1 MKLDPNLSFT
11 LEGNEVALRNVDL
24 AQTPLEKLQNRCD
37 EHAKLVF
44 LFDASSSMSCQ
55 IAATYTDMYL
65 WPADVILNIRAVLN
79 ASLARINGAV
89 AQGLPAGAAMQGDLD
104 ASALQLAK
112 PDSSGL
118 LILTADDEELKRLI
132 VQFKLIDA
140 FGIKPNWQKHDRQ
153 PPTRIDVVKQLA
165 KQEIERRFA
174 RYPRS
179 RIAVISFDSSPN
191 TLFDDGT
198 PDQLWPALE
207 QLHAYGGTDIL
218 AAIRMGMDVCRKA
231 PSKVGIHHFIV
242 VSDGEDHVADHNIGQ
257 WVPALKA
264 SGVVLDYIHIGDYDA
279 NDGLKKACAD
289 LGGEFVVVSSVHDLE
304 KKFIAAVGR
313 KLLASAAA

>member
-24 AQTPLEKLQNRCD
+24 VQTPLEKLQNRCD
-37 EHAKLVF
+37 EFAKLVF

-55 IAATYTDMYL
+55 IAATYTDMYE
-65 WPADVILNIRAVLN
+65 WPADVILNIRAMLN

-89 AQGLPAGAAMQGDLD
+89 AQGLPACAAIQSDLD
-104 ASALQLAK
+104 ASALQIVK

-118 LILTADDEELKRLI
+118 LVLTADDEELKRLI
-132 VQFKLIDA
+132 VQHTLTDA

-153 PPTRIDVVKQLA
+153 PPTRIDVVKKLA

-174 RYPRS
+174 KYPKS
-179 RIAVISFDSSPN
+179 RIAVISFESSP
-191 TLFDDGT
+191 TPLFDDGT

-207 QLHAYGGTDIL
+207 QLRACGGTDIL

-231 PSKVGIHHFIV
+231 PSKVGIHHFII
-242 VSDGEDHVADHNIGQ
+242 VSDGADCVADLNIGQ

-279 NDGLKKACAD
+279 NDGLKKACLD
-289 LGGEFVVVSSVHDLE
+289 LGGEFVVVNSLHDLE
-304 KKFIAAVGR
+304 KHFIAAVER